1 MTKRVKISEARAK
14 LFDLVDFVIDA
25 EDDVVLIE
33 HRDRTERAALLS
45 ERYLRYLTGSLEQL
59 KGHGRQEFRLAGS
72 IRLLVSEEALERSI
86 AASRAREDRKAEQ
99 RFQDL

>member
-1 MTKRVKISEARAK
+1 MKTVKISEARAN

-59 KGHGRQEFRLAGS
+59 RAEGLRDFRLAGS
-72 IRLLVSEEALERSI
+72 MRLLVSEDELERSL
-86 AASRAREDRKAEQ
+86 ANSRAQEVQAGR